1 MRAIDEFL
9 MELGD
14 EGEQVML
21 LIREASELVAFYKR
35 LLERYELDS
44 LTGLPGN
51 NKFREFL
58 EDTGKR
64 SACVGILFFDVNG
77 LKFYNDTMGH
87 KAGDILLQKASE
99 SFQIACVKNNHA
111 FRIGGDEFV
120 IVINDCEE
128 SEIDSFLSRWRDSLA
143 KLNSKDDG
151 IVCSAAVGTAFGT
164 GSYKIG
170 DVLKLAD
177 ERMYINKRE
186 MKAERKD

>member
-21 LIREASELVAFYKR
+21 LIREASELVAYYKR

-58 EDTGKR
+58 DETGSR

-77 LKFYNDTMGH
+77 LKFYNDTKGH

-128 SEIDSFLSRWRDSLA
+128 GEIDSFLSRWRESLE
-143 KLNSKDDG
+143 KLNSRDDG
-151 IVCSAAVGTAFGT
+151 IICSAAVGTAFGE
-164 GSYKIG
+164 GEYKIG